1 MKHLSARSLLIS
13 PIAIAILAAFPAVAQ
28 TTGGSDPQVITVTA
42 TKRDTRIT
50 NVPLAVSAIGESEIR
65 DRGAVDL
72 RDLQYSVPGLN
83 IQELTPGASRI
94 QLRGVNAGSGTG
106 LPIVGTYIDEMGV
119 TIDQQ
124 QRDTFFPLV
133 DISRIEVLRGPQG
146 TLYGE
151 GSLAGTVRYL
161 TRNPSLTKTDGF
173 VESNFYRQ
181 AEGGMGQRISG
192 AFGTPLADGKVGLR
206 IAAGSDKLPGWI
218 DNPQMGLKDTNEGK
232 RFFIRPKL
240 LIKPDE
246 KLSISLLA
254 MHSRYE
260 FDSDNF
266 ASAADSN
273 VRIKTTLFPGKDNTD
288 LANAVITYD
297 FGPVTLTSS
306 TGYLQRD
313 LLFTPSVAGGAIRA
327 TFDSNFK
334 QWNQEVRLSSNGNGP
349 VQYTVGAWARD
360 FESLIDRS
368 GTLNGNPFSALRR
381 VGTDPVNSKSSAIF
395 GDTTWKFSDRVE
407 LSGGGRYYNDERSF
421 SSSIPA
427 SPSGPTVAKFNAFS
441 PRLSGRYE
449 WNRNAST
456 YATISK
462 GFRSGGFNVNGST
475 YDPET
480 LVNMEIGHKAQMSSG
495 LFFDGAIYFADYK
508 DRQAQ
513 TGTEI
518 SPGVFQTTTKNVGK
532 ASGPGVE
539 AAVTAKLVAG
549 LDLTATLGWNDIKA
563 KTSNAEVLKG
573 EAFDGVSKFTGSL
586 SLSKR
591 MALSSGLKGMWRF
604 DYQHADPYSFI
615 ARRGLPNGT
624 VSTDQN
630 FRSANQDL
638 FNVRAGV
645 EGSDWSAT
653 LEVKNLTNKQPML
666 IPSTPIAQSGEGVYA
681 APRTVGI
688 TLRKSF
694 SQ

>member
-1 MKHLSARSLLIS
+1 
-13 PIAIAILAAFPAVAQ
+13 
-28 TTGGSDPQVITVTA
+28 
-42 TKRDTRIT
+42 
-50 NVPLAVSAIGESEIR
+50 
-65 DRGAVDL
+65 
-72 RDLQYSVPGLN
+72 
-83 IQELTPGASRI
+83 
-94 QLRGVNAGSGTG
+94 
-106 LPIVGTYIDEMGV
+106 
-119 TIDQQ
+119 
-124 QRDTFFPLV
+124 
-133 DISRIEVLRGPQG
+133 
-146 TLYGE
+146 
-151 GSLAGTVRYL
+151 
-161 TRNPSLTKTDGF
+161 
-173 VESNFYRQ
+173 
-181 AEGGMGQRISG
+181 
-192 AFGTPLADGKVGLR
+192 
-206 IAAGSDKLPGWI
+206 
-218 DNPQMGLKDTNEGK
+218 
-232 RFFIRPKL
+232 
-240 LIKPDE
+240 
-246 KLSISLLA
+246 
-254 MHSRYE
+254 
-260 FDSDNF
+260 
-266 ASAADSN
+266 
-273 VRIKTTLFPGKDNTD
+273 
-288 LANAVITYD
+288 
-297 FGPVTLTSS
+297 
-306 TGYLQRD
+306 
-313 LLFTPSVAGGAIRA
+313 
-327 TFDSNFK
+327 
-334 QWNQEVRLSSNGNGP
+334 
-349 VQYTVGAWARD
+349 
-360 FESLIDRS
+360 
-368 GTLNGNPFSALRR
+368 
-381 VGTDPVNSKSSAIF
+381 
-395 GDTTWKFSDRVE
+395 
-407 LSGGGRYYNDERSF
+407 
-421 SSSIPA
+421 
-427 SPSGPTVAKFNAFS
+427 VAKFNAFS

-449 WNRNAST
+449 WDRNAST
-456 YATISK
+456 YATMSK

-586 SLSKR
+586 SLSQR
-591 MALSSGLKGMWRF
+591 MALSSGLKGMWRL

>member
-13 PIAIAILAAFPAVAQ
+13 PIAIAILAAFPAAAQ
-28 TTGGSDPQVITVTA
+28 TTGQSDPQVVTVTA

-50 NVPLAVSAIGESEIR
+50 NVPFAVSAIGESEIR

-72 RDLQYSVPGLN
+72 RDLQYSIPGLN
-83 IQELTPGASRI
+83 IQESSPGASRI
-94 QLRGVNAGSGTG
+94 QLRGVNAGAGTG

-133 DISRIEVLRGPQG
+133 DMSRIEVLRGPQG

-173 VESNFYRQ
+173 VESNLYRQ
-181 AEGGMGQRISG
+181 AEGGVGQRISG
-192 AFGTPLADGKVGLR
+192 AFGTPLAEGKVGLR

-246 KLSISLLA
+246 KLSISLLS

-260 FDSDNF
+260 FESDNV
-266 ASAADSN
+266 ASLAASS
-273 VRIKTTLFPGKDNTD
+273 VRNKTTLFPGKDNTD
-288 LANAVITYD
+288 LANAVIKYD
-297 FGPVTLTSS
+297 FGAVTLTSS

-313 LLFTPSVAGGAIRA
+313 LLFTGSLSGGAIRA
-327 TFDSNFK
+327 TFDSSFK
-334 QWNQEVRLSSNGNGP
+334 QWNQELRLSSNGDGP

-360 FESLIDRS
+360 YESLVDRS
-368 GTLNGNPFSALRR
+368 GTLNGSPFSGLRR

-395 GDTTWKFSDRVE
+395 GDTTWKLNQRIE
-407 LSGGGRYYNDERSF
+407 LSGGARYYNDERSLD
-421 SSSIPA
+421 STIPA
-427 SPSGPTVAKFNAFS
+427 RPTGPAVGKFNAFS

-449 WNRNAST
+449 WDRNASS
-456 YATISK
+456 YATLSK
-462 GFRSGGFNVNGST
+462 GFRSGGFNGNGST

-480 LVNMEIGHKAQMSSG
+480 LVNMEIGHKAQMSSS
-495 LFFDGAIYFADYK
+495 LFFDGAIYYADYQ

-513 TGTEI
+513 SATEV
-518 SPGVFQTTTKNVGK
+518 SPGVFQATTKNVGK

-539 AAVTAKLVAG
+539 AAVSAKLGGG
-549 LDLTATLGWNDIKA
+549 LDLTATLGWHDIKA
-563 KTSNAEVLKG
+563 KSSNIEVLKG
-573 EAFDGVSKFTGSL
+573 EAFDGVSKLTSSL

-591 MALSSGLKGMWRF
+591 MALSSGLKGMWRV
-604 DYQHADPYSFI
+604 DYQHANPYSFV
-615 ARRGLPNGT
+615 ARQGLPNGT
-624 VSTDQN
+624 VSTLQN
-630 FRSANQDL
+630 FRSANQDF

-653 LEVKNLTNKQPML
+653 LELKNLTNKQPML
-666 IPSTPIAQSGEGVYA
+666 FPITPIAQSAEGVYA
-681 APRTVGI
+681 VPRTIGI
-688 TLRKSF
+688 TVRKSF

>member
-1 MKHLSARSLLIS
+1 MKHLSARALLIS

-28 TTGGSDPQVITVTA
+28 TTGQSDPQVVTVTA

-50 NVPLAVSAIGESEIR
+50 NVPFAVSAIGESEIR

-72 RDLQYSVPGLN
+72 RDLQYSIPGLN
-83 IQELTPGASRI
+83 IQESSPGASRI
-94 QLRGVNAGSGTG
+94 QLRGVNAGAGTG

-133 DISRIEVLRGPQG
+133 DMSRIEVLRGPQG

-173 VESNFYRQ
+173 VESNLYRQ
-181 AEGGMGQRISG
+181 AEGGVGQRISG
-192 AFGTPLADGKVGLR
+192 AFGTPLAEGKVGLR

-260 FDSDNF
+260 FESDNV
-266 ASAADSN
+266 ASLADSS
-273 VRIKTTLFPGKDNTD
+273 VRKKTTLFPGKDNTD
-288 LANAVITYD
+288 LANAVIKYD
-297 FGPVTLTSS
+297 FGAVTLTSS

-313 LLFTPSVAGGAIRA
+313 LLFTGSLSGGAIRA
-327 TFDSNFK
+327 TFDSSFK
-334 QWNQEVRLSSNGNGP
+334 QWNQELRLSSNGDGP

-360 FESLIDRS
+360 YESLVDRS
-368 GTLNGNPFSALRR
+368 GTLNGSPFSGLRR

-395 GDTTWKFSDRVE
+395 GDTTWKLNQRIE
-407 LSGGGRYYNDERSF
+407 LSGGARYYNDERSLD
-421 SSSIPA
+421 STIPA
-427 SPSGPTVAKFNAFS
+427 RPTGPAVGKFNAFS

-449 WNRNAST
+449 WDRNASS
-456 YATISK
+456 YATLSK
-462 GFRSGGFNVNGST
+462 GFRSGGFNGNGST

-480 LVNMEIGHKAQMSSG
+480 LVNMEIGHKAQMSSS
-495 LFFDGAIYFADYK
+495 LFFDGAIYYADYQ

-513 TGTEI
+513 SATEV
-518 SPGVFQTTTKNVGK
+518 SPGVFQATTKNVGK

-539 AAVTAKLVAG
+539 AAVSAKLGGG
-549 LDLTATLGWNDIKA
+549 LDLTATLGWHDIKA
-563 KTSNAEVLKG
+563 KSSNIEVLKG
-573 EAFDGVSKFTGSL
+573 EAFDGVSKLTSSL

-591 MALSSGLKGMWRF
+591 MALSSGLKGMWRV
-604 DYQHADPYSFI
+604 DYQHANPYSFV
-615 ARRGLPNGT
+615 ARQGLPNGT
-624 VSTDQN
+624 VSTLQN
-630 FRSANQDL
+630 FRSANQDF

-653 LEVKNLTNKQPML
+653 LELKNLTNKQPML
-666 IPSTPIAQSGEGVYA
+666 FPITPIAQSAEGVYA
-681 APRTVGI
+681 VPRTIGI
-688 TLRKSF
+688 TVRKSF